1 MSLVGFHRVLIACA
15 ILFCL
20 WVGLRWATAFTRSGA
35 SLDLVLAIGFG
46 AAAVGLAWYL
56 ARLKRFLGREPGR

>member
-20 WVGLRWATAFTRSGA
+20 FFGIRSAVSWTRGA
-35 SLDLVLAIGFG
+35 GFPELVLAVVFLAG
-46 AAAVGLAWYL
+46 AGAFAWYL
-56 ARLKRFLGREPGR
+56 THLDRFLSGGAGS